1 MANVVA
7 NLTEEDIVSVVAY
20 LTSLPWRRSD
30 AFRQGRSTRQAHAAR
45 YKRKVEAVLTA
56 AAIAAII
63 IQASRDR
70 YHAGKDPAR
79 VPMMLCE
86 MEERAAGA
94 ATPDRAVLHH
104 QAGAS
109 DRSSAG
115 TACHRAYSF
124 TARSSWNVR
133 AGCIFRTQGSQ
144 G

>member
-63 IQASRDR
+63 IQASRDQ
-70 YHAGKDPAR
+70 YHAGGSPWACPDDAMR
-79 VPMMLCE
+79 NG
-86 MEERAAGA
+86 RACGGRSDSR
-94 ATPDRAVLHH
+94 PG
-104 QAGAS
+104 GAS
-109 DRSSAG
+109 PPSR
-115 TACHRAYSF
+115 C
-124 TARSSWNVR
+124 VR
-133 AGCIFRTQGSQ
+133 PFVCGNGLPPCILVHGAFELEC
-144 G
+144 